1 MAFVR
6 TTKTILTDVHFLVPI
21 VVLLIGIVLLVELH

>member
-1 MAFVR
+1 MAFVH
-6 TTKTILTDVHFLVPI
+6 TTKMILTDVHFLVPI